1 MLGKNPIII
10 IIIIISRYTLL
21 LYCENK
27 KALLKKGLDFYK

>member
-10 IIIIISRYTLL
+10 SKYTLL